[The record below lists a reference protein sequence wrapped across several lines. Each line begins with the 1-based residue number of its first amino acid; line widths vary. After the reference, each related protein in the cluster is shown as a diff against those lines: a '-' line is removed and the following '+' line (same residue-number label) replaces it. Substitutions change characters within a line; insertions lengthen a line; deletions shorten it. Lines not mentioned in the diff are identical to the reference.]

1 MIRTLIQNSPMPLSH
16 ASPSCRVFRFGPFE
30 LSEREGE
37 LRKNGAQIRLQD
49 QPLRVLVELLANA
62 GKMVTREDLQQKLWP
77 ADTFVD
83 FDVGL
88 NTAIRKLRQALG
100 DDADRPH
107 YIETLAKR
115 GYRFI
120 GTVEIPTVTPSAT
133 AEIALASEPSPS
145 HPWRRVRPWMLAM
158 ASLMIAAAVILLF
171 VSREAGRALKA
182 PPRLV
187 PLTTY
192 TGREY
197 EPALAPDGNRV
208 AFAWSGPDV
217 PIGRTASI
225 YIKQVGEEHA
235 LRLTSV
241 PGAIDFGP
249 DWSPDGAYIVF
260 GRFPA
265 PTAAPGTVEA
275 GIYMVPAMGGAERR
289 VHSTNWT
296 LGPIVDSRVAWA
308 SNGKTIAFSDRP
320 VGQSHYAVFALD
332 VATLSARQMTFPP
345 ESSIGDLHVAF
356 SPDARTLA
364 FLRNAK
370 DGVDAYVIPAV
381 GGSERR
387 LTFDKRDLAGQ
398 RRVWLVGLT
407 YTSDGHDIILGGNG
421 LWRIHATGKTKRA
434 EPVPGLGFTAF
445 NPYIRG
451 GRLVYGAPTWDSNV
465 YLLPLRN
472 QIAAGEPAKLIAS
485 TFLDEDAQLSPDGR
499 HVVFSSD
506 RTGAAEIWKANS
518 DGSSPLQL
526 TFLSGYPG
534 TPRWSASGR
543 EIVFSAA
550 LQGNADLFIISADG
564 GPPRQITTDSSNE
577 GVPNY
582 SSDGRCIYFASD
594 RGGSWNVWKMPVEGG
609 PATQVTRNGGFFASE
624 SPDGEYL
631 YYAKAP
637 DAPGLWRVPL
647 SGGRE
652 EKVLDSPPPGFWGY
666 WAISAS
672 GIYYVDEPAPRARI
686 RFRDFRTHRDS
697 LVKVMSNPAR
707 IGSPGMSLS
716 PNGSAMVFVQLDQF
730 NSDLML
736 VEDFH

>member
-1 MIRTLIQNSPMPLSH
+1 MPLSH
-16 ASPSCRVFRFGPFE
+16 ASPSYRVFRFGPFE

-62 GKMVTREDLQQKLWP
+62 GKMVTREDLQQKLWS

-100 DDADRPH
+100 DDADRPQ

-133 AEIALASEPSPS
+133 AGIVLAPERSPS
-145 HPWRRVRPWMLAM
+145 VPWRRVRPWMLAT
-158 ASLMIAAAVILLF
+158 ASLVIAAAVILLF
-171 VSREAGRALKA
+171 VSREAGRAGTA

-187 PLTTY
+187 PLTAY

-208 AFAWSGPDV
+208 AFAWSGPDA

-275 GIYMVPAMGGAERR
+275 GIYMVPAVGGAERR

-320 VGQSHYAVFALD
+320 VAQSHYAVFTLD
-332 VATLSARQMTFPP
+332 VATLSARQISFPP
-345 ESSIGDLHVAF
+345 ESSNFGDLHVAF

-364 FLRNAK
+364 FLRDTR
-370 DGVDAYVIPAV
+370 DGMDVYVIPAA
-381 GGSERR
+381 GGLARP
-387 LTFDKRDLAGQ
+387 LTFDNRDLAGQ
-398 RRVWLVGLT
+398 HSIWLVGLT

-421 LWRIHATGKTKRA
+421 LWRIHANDKAKRA
-434 EPVPGLGFTAF
+434 EPIRGLGFTAF

-451 GRLVYGAPTWDSNV
+451 NRLVYGAPTRDANV
-465 YLLPLRN
+465 YVLPLRSELD
-472 QIAAGEPAKLIAS
+472 ADEPTKLIAS
-485 TFLDEDAQLSPDGR
+485 TFLDADAQLSPDGR

-518 DGSSPLQL
+518 DGSNPLQL
-526 TFLSGYPG
+526 TFLSGYSG
-534 TPRWSASGR
+534 TPRWSGNGR
-543 EIVFSAA
+543 EIVFCAA

-577 GVPNY
+577 CAPNY
-582 SSDGRCIYFASD
+582 SRDGRWIYFASD
-594 RGGSWNVWKMPVEGG
+594 RGGSWNVWKMPVEAG
-609 PATQVTRNGGFFASE
+609 PATQVTRNGGYFASE
-624 SPDGEYL
+624 SPDGQYL
-631 YYAKAP
+631 YYAKSP

-686 RFRDFRTHRDS
+686 RFRDFRTGRDS
-697 LVKVMSNPAR
+697 VVKVMSSAAW

-716 PNGSAMVFVQLDQF
+716 PDGSAMIFVQLDQF
-730 NSDLML
+730 TSDLML